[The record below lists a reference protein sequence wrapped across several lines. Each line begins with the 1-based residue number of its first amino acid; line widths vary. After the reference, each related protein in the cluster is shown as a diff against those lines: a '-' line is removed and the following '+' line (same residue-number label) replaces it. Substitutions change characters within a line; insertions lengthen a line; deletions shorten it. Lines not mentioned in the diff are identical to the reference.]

1 MAKSGRN
8 WAGIAIDAGA
18 KCAYNARIMATQR
31 IHFRL
36 TPDERDG
43 VESAAR
49 AMGMNQSEFLKAA
62 ALHCRDC
69 AAFADEFKRPR
80 ISGRRGIR
88 RLWRRPEGDDDVAE

>member
-1 MAKSGRN
+1 
-8 WAGIAIDAGA
+8 
-18 KCAYNARIMATQR
+18 MATER

-43 VESAAR
+43 VAAAAE

-69 AAFADEFKRPR
+69 GAFADEFQRPR

-88 RLWRRPEGDDDVAE
+88 RLWRRPESDDAVGE